1 VVILTF
7 LELIFQPTLKKIL
20 VISSVNKT
28 MQNPIQSF
36 YNWYR
41 QTLRHPKYRWLIIG
55 ATLLYLLSP
64 IDISPDF
71 IPMVGWIDDGI
82 IATLLVSELSSL
94 ILERLNRRKDTVANS
109 EEVVE
114 VSAEAVRDGQ
124 I

>member
-1 VVILTF
+1 M
-7 LELIFQPTLKKIL
+7 E
-20 VISSVNKT
+20 
-28 MQNPIQSF
+28 NPIQSF

-55 ATLLYLLSP
+55 GTLLYLLSP

-71 IPMVGWIDDGI
+71 IPMIGWVDDGI

-94 ILERLNRRKDTVANS
+94 VLERLNRRKNSVTKS

-114 VSAEAVRDGQ
+114 VNAEPVKDSQ

>member
-1 VVILTF
+1 M
-7 LELIFQPTLKKIL
+7 E
-20 VISSVNKT
+20 
-28 MQNPIQSF
+28 NPIQSF

-55 ATLLYLLSP
+55 GTLLYLLSP

-71 IPMVGWIDDGI
+71 IPMIGWVDDGI

-94 ILERLNRRKDTVANS
+94 VLEHLNRRKNSVTKS

-114 VSAEAVRDGQ
+114 VNAEPVKDSQ

>member
-1 VVILTF
+1 
-7 LELIFQPTLKKIL
+7 
-20 VISSVNKT
+20 

-41 QTLRHPKYRWLIIG
+41 QTLRHPKYRWLIIIG
-55 ATLLYLLSP
+55 TLLYLLSP

-71 IPMVGWIDDGI
+71 IPMMGWIDDGI

-94 ILERLNRRKDTVANS
+94 LLARLGHRKEKVANS
-109 EEVVE
+109 EEAVE
-114 VSAEAVRDGQ
+114 VNAEPVKD

>member
-1 VVILTF
+1 
-7 LELIFQPTLKKIL
+7 
-20 VISSVNKT
+20 

>member
-1 VVILTF
+1 
-7 LELIFQPTLKKIL
+7 
-20 VISSVNKT
+20 

-41 QTLRHPKYRWLIIG
+41 QTLRHPRYRWLIIIG
-55 ATLLYLLSP
+55 TLLYLLSP

-71 IPMVGWIDDGI
+71 IPMMGWIDDGI

-94 ILERLNRRKDTVANS
+94 LLARLGHRKETAAKS

-114 VSAEAVRDGQ
+114 VSAEPVKDS
-124 I
+124 